1 MYRFYLKQG
10 QTQFLFPVTPAKLE
24 VKTDNHNQTV
34 SILNVGEVNILK
46 GKGLDEMRF
55 TALFPNR
62 MYSFVLQENQW
73 KPPSAYIQMLQA
85 FQVAKLPVQLTIFRQ
100 LADGSL
106 LFADNREMVLEK
118 CSMLEKGGEQGDI
131 WVELLL
137 KEYRRSQSIAYK
149 PLPQSQGKG
158 NLMQQTVQRPAK
170 TPEKTYI
177 VKKGDSLWKIA
188 KKELGNG
195 SKYKEI
201 AQKNHIQ
208 NPSLIYP
215 GQVLQL

>member
-46 GKGLDEMRF
+46 GKGLDEIRF

-62 MYSFVLQENQW
+62 MYSFVMQENPW
-73 KPPSAYIQMLQA
+73 KPPSAYIQMLQT
-85 FQVAKLPVQLTIFRQ
+85 FQTAKLPVQLTIFRQ

-106 LFADNREMVLEK
+106 LFAENREMVLEK

>member
-34 SILNVGEVNILK
+34 SILNIGEVNILK
-46 GKGLDEMRF
+46 SKGLDEIRF
-55 TALFPNR
+55 TALFPNHA
-62 MYSFVLQENQW
+62 YSFVMQENQW
-73 KPPSAYIQMLQA
+73 KPPSAYIQMLQT
-85 FQVAKLPVQLTIFRQ
+85 FQAAKLPVQLTIFRQ

-118 CSMLEKGGEQGDI
+118 CSMLEKGGEQGDV

-170 TPEKTYI
+170 TTEKTYI

-195 SKYKEI
+195 SKYQEI
-201 AQKNHIQ
+201 AKKNHIQ